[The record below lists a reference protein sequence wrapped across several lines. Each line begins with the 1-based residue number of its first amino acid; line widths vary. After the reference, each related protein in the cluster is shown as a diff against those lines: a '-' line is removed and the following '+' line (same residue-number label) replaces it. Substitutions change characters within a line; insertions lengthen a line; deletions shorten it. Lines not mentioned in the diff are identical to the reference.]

1 MAIEKN
7 TRADAVSVSNRTST
21 LKAFRTRFHLGD
33 GGFGFLI
40 VLPALVLMLVFFIY
54 PLLFSAY
61 TSFQNYNIAHP
72 DETTFAGIGNYVKTL
87 QSAEFQR
94 ALGNTVVYV
103 GIALPV
109 EFALG
114 LILALALATITRGR
128 NWLRT
133 LLIIPM
139 MLAPVAMGLMWKFMY
154 NDELGIIN
162 HLLRSLG
169 ANRPPLWLTDPAV
182 ALVSVIIVEVWATV
196 PVFVLLLLAG
206 LLAIPQDYYEA
217 ATIDGAG
224 GLASF
229 RYVTLPLLRPV
240 ILVGLL
246 IRGMDAFRVFDLVYV
261 LTKGGPA
268 LRTDVLS
275 YYVYRVAFTNRSFGE
290 ATAAAWIMALVLLVA
305 GLVLIRLMR
314 RTGSGGML

>member
-1 MAIEKN
+1 M
-7 TRADAVSVSNRTST
+7 SGSNARRS
-21 LKAFRTRFHLGD
+21 RFHLSD
-33 GGFGFLI
+33 GSFGFLI
-40 VLPALVLMLVFFIY
+40 VLPALILMLVFFIY
-54 PLLFSAY
+54 PMLFSAY

-72 DETTFAGIGNYVKTL
+72 DQTTFAGLGNYVKTL
-87 QSAEFQR
+87 GSPDFQR

-103 GIALPV
+103 SIALPV
-109 EFALG
+109 EFGLG
-114 LILALALATITRGR
+114 LILALALATVTRGR

-139 MLAPVAMGLMWKFMY
+139 MLAPVAMALMWKFMY

-169 ANRPPLWLTDPAV
+169 SNRPPLWLTDPGI
-182 ALVSVIIVEVWATV
+182 ALFSVILVEVWATV
-196 PVFVLLLLAG
+196 PVFILLLLAG

-224 GLASF
+224 ALAAF

-246 IRGMDAFRVFDLVYV
+246 IRGMDAFRVFDLIFV

-275 YYVYRVAFTNRSFGE
+275 FYVYRVAFTNRAFGE
-290 ATAAAWIMALVLLVA
+290 ATAAAWIMAIILLVA
-305 GLVLIRLMR
+305 GLILIRLMR
-314 RTGSGGML
+314 RSGSVV